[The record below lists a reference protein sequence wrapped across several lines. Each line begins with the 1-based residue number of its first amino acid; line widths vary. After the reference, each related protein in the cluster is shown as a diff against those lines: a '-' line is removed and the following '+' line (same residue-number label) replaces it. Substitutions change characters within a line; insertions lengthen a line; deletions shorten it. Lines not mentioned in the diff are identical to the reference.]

1 MASPGSRLD
10 VFLLKAEPIG
20 FAIDKLDM
28 VERRRG
34 VRMIPWWLSTQKDKV
49 AITKISLEGKKKKS
63 GFEKKKKIRSSFVYL
78 LSLRCP

>member
-34 VRMIPWWLSTQKDKV
+34 DKNDTMV
-49 AITKISLEGKKKKS
+49 VEHPEG
-63 GFEKKKKIRSSFVYL
+63 
-78 LSLRCP
+78 